1 MTIKLMRRVD
11 FWLGIP
17 LCFLLN
23 GINYIL
29 KALTFKEKE
38 NTAPQKI
45 LFIKLSEMGSIILA
59 YPLIEKAKKEYP
71 SVGTFFLTF
80 EKNRPICG
88 ILNIVPSHNIL
99 TIRED
104 SIRLF
109 IFDTLRAIK
118 KIRKEKM
125 DIVFDLE
132 FFSRFTAILT
142 YVSGAAKR
150 VGLYRYSLEGLYRGN
165 FLTHKVQYNPLLHVS
180 KSYLSL
186 WQVVKADKKTTP
198 ELKEKIDD
206 GKFSLPILISS
217 EKVKKQAWNRLRR
230 LGIEEQARLWIIN
243 PGEGN
248 IPLREWSLENF
259 IILARRLL
267 EEEKNYVVVIGTQE
281 ASKKA
286 QLLCHSV
293 NNKRCLD
300 LTNKT
305 TLREALDLFNIA
317 DALITNDCGLAHL
330 ASLTP
335 IRKFVIF
342 GPESPQVYAPLGEN
356 SHIIYSDLACS
367 PCLSAFNHRNSAC
380 RDNICLKRIRP
391 DDVYEIVNK
400 YIKK

>member
-1 MTIKLMRRVD
+1 MTINLMRSID

-23 GINYIL
+23 RINYIL
-29 KALTFKEKE
+29 KALTFKEKG
-38 NTAPQKI
+38 NTALQKI
-45 LFIKLSEMGSIILA
+45 LFIKLSEIGSIILA

-71 SVGTFFLTF
+71 SVDIFFLTF
-80 EKNRPICG
+80 EKNKSLFE
-88 ILNIVPSHNIL
+88 ILDIAPYRNIL

-109 IFDTLRAIK
+109 IFGTLRAIK
-118 KIRKEKM
+118 KIRKERI

-132 FFSRFTAILT
+132 FFSRFTAILA
-142 YVSGAAKR
+142 YLSGASKR
-150 VGLYRYSLEGLYRGN
+150 VGFYRYSMEGLYRGS
-165 FLTHKVQYNPLLHVS
+165 FLTHKVQYNPLLHIS

-186 WQVVKADKKTTP
+186 WQVAKAEKKTTP
-198 ELKEKIDD
+198 ELEEKIEDE
-206 GKFSLPILISS
+206 KFSLPILISS
-217 EKVKKQAWNRLRR
+217 EKVKKQAWDRLRR
-230 LGIEEQARLWIIN
+230 LGIEEQVRLWVIN

-248 IPLREWSLENF
+248 IPLREWPLENF

-267 EEEKNYVVVIGTQE
+267 EDEKNYVVVIGTQE

-286 QLLCHSV
+286 QLLCQSV

-305 TLREALDLFNIA
+305 TLQEALDLFNIA

-330 ASLTP
+330 ASLTA
-335 IRKFVIF
+335 IRKFVLF

-380 RDNICLKRIRP
+380 KDNRCLKRIGP
-391 DDVYEIVNK
+391 DEVYEIINK
-400 YIKK
+400 QL